1 MLRMANDSKRRVPGE
16 RLAPIQFTD
25 LHGNTVN
32 LPSSQLVHLQ
42 FRRFAGCPVC
52 NLHVQSFARGHQR
65 LRDVGV
71 QTVAFFHSTAAQMM
85 PYQGKLPFPCV
96 PDAERRWYRYFG
108 VERSLTAVL
117 HPRVIGAALKG
128 LATAP
133 SNPFVG
139 GSEQTGLP
147 ADFLVDGSNI
157 IVAARYGSH
166 ANDQWSVD
174 EVIARA
180 RTALEPAPAGNST

>member
-1 MLRMANDSKRRVPGE
+1 MAVSKRRLAGE
-16 RLAPIQFTD
+16 RLAPLQFID
-25 LHGNTVN
+25 LHGNSLK
-32 LPSSQLVHLQ
+32 LPTPQLVHLQ

-52 NLHVQSFARGHQR
+52 NLHVQTFARAHQQ
-65 LRDVGV
+65 LKDAGV
-71 QTVAFFHSTAAQMM
+71 LTVAFFHSTALQMA

-108 VERSLTAVL
+108 VERSLAAVV

-128 LATAP
+128 LMTAP

-139 GSEQTGLP
+139 GSDQTGLP
-147 ADFLVDGSNI
+147 ADFLVDRNNV
-157 IVAARYGSH
+157 IVAAHYGSH

-174 EVIARA
+174 EVL
-180 RTALEPAPAGNST
+180 ALAAASEAKG